1 MQHKVK
7 VDVLQLK
14 GKVMLIR
21 LAPTFRANT
30 LCNALN
36 ISHFK
41 TIGKVKMR
49 NFNIFNAEGV
59 FADFAGEM
67 QMMMNVATAARV
79 AKAVFAKTRTIV
91 NFVNYMMFRIGKK
104 S

>member
-1 MQHKVK
+1 MQHKVT
-7 VDVLQLK
+7 VEVLQLK

-21 LAPTFRANT
+21 FPSTFRTNT

-41 TIGKVKMR
+41 TIGKVKMW
-49 NFNIFNAEGV
+49 NLNIFDAEGA

-67 QMMMNVATAARV
+67 QMMMNVAAGARM
-79 AKAVFAKTRTIV
+79 AKAIFAKA
-91 NFVNYMMFRIGKK
+91 
-104 S
+104 

>member
-49 NFNIFNAEGV
+49 NFNIFDAEGV
-59 FADFAGEM
+59 FTDFAGEM
-67 QMMMNVATAARV
+67 QMMMNVATAARM
-79 AKAVFAKTRTIV
+79 AKAIFAKA
-91 NFVNYMMFRIGKK
+91 
-104 S
+104 